1 MTKLQI
7 KVRRGY
13 MYYLKKTKCLCS
25 WNLHSVL
32 FLMQPEAMGDVEVN
46 SAFYNVS
53 CSLWRVLVWHALLLE
68 WIPNWGLKSGVP
80 LQIVVMFLD
89 TDVVL
94 PNYYW
99 ILKKTTKT
107 KKKKNYNSDDCFVL
121 VSRGCSSLV
130 TFIWSAVAVVPL
142 LYGAP
147 KSIWMFNINN
157 SPKVCFDF
165 KIKRNANV
173 ILNQPTQG
181 WHSV

>member
-107 KKKKNYNSDDCFVL
+107 KKKKITIQTIVL
-121 VSRGCSSLV
+121 FWYPEGAQVWSHLSEVLWQLYLCSMEPQSQYECSIL
-130 TFIWSAVAVVPL
+130 TTL
-142 LYGAP
+142 Q
-147 KSIWMFNINN
+147 KSVLI
-157 SPKVCFDF
+157 SK
-165 KIKRNANV
+165 
-173 ILNQPTQG
+173 
-181 WHSV
+181 